1 MFDTQMDVS
10 PIYIACV
17 LKTNVISW
25 TYRCLI
31 LFDFIL

>member
-1 MFDTQMDVS
+1 MFDTQMDLS

-25 TYRCLI
+25 TYCLI